1 MDMSPAGL
9 SFAALMA
16 AQLLAVI
23 AARQLRLGDD
33 HSSTEVLVR
42 KSRQPDPPSIL
53 VPLNSSSGTQ
63 TRTAGQFCLAAVLIG
78 AAIGIALG
86 PPQQSST
93 ATSYLRSCKNTNDC
107 PRLDQTRAIELSA
120 KAQIEGK
127 H

>member
-23 AARQLRLGDD
+23 AVRQMRPGDD

-42 KSRQPDPPSIL
+42 KPRQPDPPSIL
-53 VPLNSSSGTQ
+53 VPSGSGSQ

-78 AAIGIALG
+78 AAIGIVLG

-107 PRLDQTRAIELSA
+107 PRRDQTSAIALSVMTES
-120 KAQIEGK
+120 EGK
-127 H
+127 Q

>member
-1 MDMSPAGL
+1 MDTSLAGL

-23 AARQLRLGDD
+23 AVRQMRLGDD

-42 KSRQPDPPSIL
+42 KPRRPDPPSIL
-53 VPLNSSSGTQ
+53 VPPNCGSGTQ

-78 AAIGIALG
+78 AAIGIVLG
-86 PPQQSST
+86 PPHQSST
-93 ATSYLRSCKNTNDC
+93 ATSYPRGCKNTNDC
-107 PRLDQTRAIELSA
+107 PRLDQTRAIALSA
-120 KAQIEGK
+120 RAGGEGK

>member
-1 MDMSPAGL
+1 MDTSLAGL

-23 AARQLRLGDD
+23 AVRQMRLGDD

-42 KSRQPDPPSIL
+42 KPRQPDPHPIL
-53 VPLNSSSGTQ
+53 VLSGCGTQ
-63 TRTAGQFCLAAVLIG
+63 TRTVGQFCLAAVLIG

-107 PRLDQTRAIELSA
+107 PRLDQMRAIARSVMTES
-120 KAQIEGK
+120 EGTY
-127 H
+127 

>member
-23 AARQLRLGDD
+23 AVRQMRPGDD

-42 KSRQPDPPSIL
+42 KPRQPDPPSIL
-53 VPLNSSSGTQ
+53 VPSGSGTQ

-78 AAIGIALG
+78 AAIGIVLG

-107 PRLDQTRAIELSA
+107 PRLDQTRAIALSVMTERS
-120 KAQIEGK
+120 EGK
-127 H
+127 Q

>member
-1 MDMSPAGL
+1 MDTSLAGL

-23 AARQLRLGDD
+23 AVRQMRLGDD

-42 KSRQPDPPSIL
+42 RPRQPDPPSIL
-53 VPLNSSSGTQ
+53 VPSGSGTQ
-63 TRTAGQFCLAAVLIG
+63 TRTAGQFCLAAMLIG
-78 AAIGIALG
+78 AAIGIVLG

-107 PRLDQTRAIELSA
+107 PRLDQTRAIALSA

>member
-23 AARQLRLGDD
+23 AVRQMRPGDD

-42 KSRQPDPPSIL
+42 KPRHPDPPSIL
-53 VPLNSSSGTQ
+53 VPSGSGSQ

-78 AAIGIALG
+78 AAIGIVLG

-93 ATSYLRSCKNTNDC
+93 ATSYLRSCKNMNDC
-107 PRLDQTRAIELSA
+107 PRLDQTSAIALSVMTES
-120 KAQIEGK
+120 EGK
-127 H
+127 Q

>member
-23 AARQLRLGDD
+23 AVRRMRLGDD
-33 HSSTEVLVR
+33 HSSTEGLVR
-42 KSRQPDPPSIL
+42 KPRRPDLPSIL
-53 VPLNSSSGTQ
+53 VPPDGDGTQ
-63 TRTAGQFCLAAVLIG
+63 TRTAGQFCFAAVLIG
-78 AAIGIALG
+78 AAIGIVLG

-107 PRLDQTRAIELSA
+107 PRLDQTSAIALSVMTERS
-120 KAQIEGK
+120 EGK
-127 H
+127 Q

>member
-1 MDMSPAGL
+1 MDTSLAGL

-23 AARQLRLGDD
+23 AVRQMRFGDD
-33 HSSTEVLVR
+33 HSSTEGLVR
-42 KSRQPDPPSIL
+42 KPRRPDLPSIL
-53 VPLNSSSGTQ
+53 VPPNGGSGTQ

-78 AAIGIALG
+78 AAIGIVLG

-107 PRLDQTRAIELSA
+107 PRLDQTRSIALSVMTES
-120 KAQIEGK
+120 EGK
-127 H
+127 Q